1 MEALRADYDSMK
13 DQLAKCRAHLEEMDA
28 KLKTVSSDVQSIK
41 EQLAQ
46 SRKRKAPDSATTDD
60 NDNDTQDTQPLTQ
73 EEDTKDKPAA
83 DTMTEIVEDLVE
95 LGKDVV
101 KHFVGS

>member
-60 NDNDTQDTQPLTQ
+60 TQDTQPLTQ

-101 KHFVGS
+101 KHLVS

>member
-46 SRKRKAPDSATTDD
+46 SRKRKTPDSSTT
-60 NDNDTQDTQPLTQ
+60 DNDTQDTQPITQ
-73 EEDTKDKPAA
+73 EEDKG
-83 DTMTEIVEDLVE
+83 TMTEIVEDLVE
-95 LGKDVV
+95 LGKDVI
-101 KHFVGS
+101 KHYVA